1 MIEPIPHA
9 IERVTIGQ
17 CLFEF
22 MIEPIPHAI
31 ER

>member
-1 MIEPIPHA
+1 MIEPIPSA
-9 IERVTIGQ
+9 IERATIGQ
-17 CLFEF
+17 CMFEF